1 MKPDP
6 ALLTEGFADM
16 GTYSNQTFQEHLQ
29 QSKHLF
35 WDVDPLAL
43 DLEKH
48 SKFIIERILRF
59 GLPEDV
65 LAMQKQYSDAAIR
78 TVVTHSRHIDRKT
91 ASFWAIH
98 LNIPR
103 EEIACFSTPLINSC
117 FY

>member
-1 MKPDP
+1 M
-6 ALLTEGFADM
+6 
-16 GTYSNQTFQEHLQ
+16 
-29 QSKHLF
+29 
-35 WDVDPLAL
+35 AL
-43 DLEKH
+43 DPEKH
-48 SKFIIERILRF
+48 RKFIIERILRF

-65 LAMQKQYSDAAIR
+65 QAMQKQYSEATIR
-78 TVVTHSRHIDRKT
+78 MVVTNSRHIDRKT

>member
-16 GTYSNQTFQEHLQ
+16 GTYSNQQFLEHFK

-35 WDVDPLAL
+35 WDVDPLTL

-48 SKFIIERILRF
+48 STFIIERILRF

-65 LAMQKQYSDAAIR
+65 MAMQKYYSDFAIR
-78 TVVTHSRHIDRKT
+78 AVVSHSRHIDRKT

>member
-1 MKPDP
+1 
-6 ALLTEGFADM
+6 M
-16 GTYSNQTFQEHLQ
+16 GTYSNQSFLEHLQ

-35 WDVDPLAL
+35 WDVDPLSL
-43 DLEKH
+43 DPEKH
-48 SKFIIERILRF
+48 SKYIIERILRF

-65 LAMQKQYSDAAIR
+65 LAMQKHYSDAAIR
-78 TVVTHSRHIDRKT
+78 TVVIHSRHIDRKT

-98 LNIPR
+98 LDIPR